1 MAHQAVC
8 PVISPRRAIAAKRG
22 ERGRAAEAAEWR
34 VAMGHQ
40 AVPRPGGRATEAA
53 LERGR
58 GRISPRPALARGRGR
73 ISPRPG
79 PSWTYQHDDGQ
90 TI

>member
-1 MAHQAVC
+1 VHQAVC
-8 PVISPRRAIAAKRG
+8 HVISPRRAIAAKQGERSRAAEAAKRERG
-22 ERGRAAEAAEWR
+22 RGRAAEAAEWR

-40 AVPRPGGRATEAA
+40 VVPRPGGRATEAA
-53 LERGR
+53 LERGN
-58 GRISPRPALARGRGR
+58 SR

-79 PSWTYQHDDGQ
+79 PSWTYQHDNGQ